1 MAKGKAGRSMNP
13 ADKERKKQRAQ
24 ELKRNKKQR
33 TIVRTAI
40 VKGRDP
46 EELLDQLRKLDNQEF
61 DPNCEL
67 SKHVIVEKR
76 HKLKGAFIQQLSL
89 YRTEQNN
96 SQVIRLENLLA
107 EYEED
112 RIRKEK
118 QYQAVLFSQETNL
131 GDIPLP
137 DGFSV
142 PNAALTP
149 YMPPPPVAPQFK
161 STRATTRS
169 SGEEVEGKK
178 TPPGPPCGPPVD
190 FDADIDVN
198 RSRRFQPIDR
208 FAHALPD
215 YDVDD
220 DDLGPV
226 AMPDHLLPPKSAFQP
241 VRTMISAPPIAPQFA
256 PPPPP
261 PVPRFDQQRRAPPI
275 PAFSQSPTKPA
286 DAVIS
291 AEPQMR
297 NLTKEATRFMPTAL
311 QVTRPSTSKPKA
323 PLPSSTIPANRPAV
337 KSEAPKGGMSADDKC
352 DEFLREIQD
361 LF

>member
-33 TIVRTAI
+33 TI
-40 VKGRDP
+40 
-46 EELLDQLRKLDNQEF
+46 
-61 DPNCEL
+61 
-67 SKHVIVEKR
+67 R

-112 RIRKEK
+112 RIRKEE
-118 QYQAVLFSQETNL
+118 QYQAVVFSQETNL

-149 YMPPPPVAPQFK
+149 YMPPPPVAPQCK
-161 STRATTRS
+161 STRATARS
-169 SGEEVEGKK
+169 GGEEAEGEK

-190 FDADIDVN
+190 FDADIDFN
-198 RSRRFQPIDR
+198 RSRRFQPLDR

-261 PVPRFDQQRRAPPI
+261 PVPRFDQQRRAPPTAPLI

-323 PLPSSTIPANRPAV
+323 PLPASTLAAAGRPPAA

>member
-40 VKGRDP
+40 
-46 EELLDQLRKLDNQEF
+46 
-61 DPNCEL
+61 L

-112 RIRKEK
+112 RIRKEE

-161 STRATTRS
+161 TTRAMVRS
-169 SGEEVEGKK
+169 TGEEAEGEK

-190 FDADIDVN
+190 FDADIDVS
-198 RSRRFQPIDR
+198 RSRRFQPVDR

-261 PVPRFDQQRRAPPI
+261 PVPRFDQQRRVAPTAPLI

-323 PLPSSTIPANRPAV
+323 PLPTSTIAPNRPAA